1 MGAGAAITKALSGE
15 SCCSGRRCSNKCWES
30 RVCHHTQCGAHL
42 DCVRRGFLRCTHGN
56 SRAFSPAA
64 SVHGCQKQCRLC
76 RTETGRLGESMHKS
90 YGLGA
95 AVAQAQSVPY
105 CLLLLTMTALRVLKI
120 TGATLHLPKQER
132 LCIQRSICTQ
142 LPPSTLWRLWPS
154 ASNKPF
160 GNYGLTRNFKALV

>member
-15 SCCSGRRCSNKCWES
+15 SCCSGRRCSNKCWGS
-30 RVCHHTQCGAHL
+30 RACHRKQCGAHL
-42 DCVRRGFLRCTHGN
+42 DCVRRGLLRCTHG
-56 SRAFSPAA
+56 SSHAFALAA

-76 RTETGRLGESMHKS
+76 RTETARLGESMHKS

-132 LCIQRSICTQ
+132 TRMWRSKHTQ
-142 LPPSTLWRLWPS
+142 LPLSTLWRLWPS